1 MENNANLVSVGAPL
15 ATGAIFIAP
24 SGTPLPTDASSTL
37 NAAFKCLGY
46 ASEDGVTISED
57 SDTNELKAWGG
68 VTVRV
73 TNSSF
78 SETIAFTPMQIDEDV
93 MKATYGADSV
103 SYDAAT
109 GKMTVKHG
117 VNDIASVEMVIETIP
132 APDMKRRYVAPSAK
146 LTERG
151 DASANGS
158 DSDGRELTFTC
169 QPDGDGVTIYEYI
182 EGFQPTDTSAA
193 AKKSSN

>member
-1 MENNANLVSVGAPL
+1 MDNNANLVSVGAPL

-24 SGTPLPTDASSTL
+24 VGTPLPTDASATL
-37 NAAFKCLGY
+37 NSAFKCLGY
-46 ASEDGVTISED
+46 ASEDGVTIGEE

-78 SETIAFTPMQIDEDV
+78 KETIAFSPMQIDEDV
-93 MKATYGADSV
+93 MKATYGEDNV
-103 SYDAAT
+103 SFNAQT

-117 VNDIASVEMVIETIP
+117 ANNVVPVELVIETIP

-151 DASANGS
+151 ETSVNGT

-169 QPDGDGVTIYEYI
+169 QPDEAGYTVYEYV
-182 EGFQPTDTSAA
+182 EGFPVANTQ
-193 AKKSSN
+193 SNK